1 MDTYIFVMI
10 VFLLDRFYLV
20 EIHWLQNN
28 LGRNNVIN
36 PFWEVWA
43 FVRKSYYQK
52 NQFIY
57 TVRCARSY
65 FLESPFFFSHLKFQF
80 DYDDKSS
87 SSHSNNFSCKI
98 TRKHRYNN
106 KRLKIHSNGFLFKMF
121 HSLLMINYD
130 KILVYSSF
138 FSAAAFPFG
147 IIANTF
153 SDTSSNFPFTW
164 SKTGSI
170 WALLFK

>member
-1 MDTYIFVMI
+1 M
-10 VFLLDRFYLV
+10 
-20 EIHWLQNN
+20 
-28 LGRNNVIN
+28 
-36 PFWEVWA
+36 
-43 FVRKSYYQK
+43 KSRYQK
-52 NQFIY
+52 NYNHIY
-57 TVRCARSY
+57 SKRCT
-65 FLESPFFFSHLKFQF
+65 FLFSWIALWDLKSNFFFFSHLKFQF

-121 HSLLMINYD
+121 HSLLMINHD
-130 KILVYSSF
+130 NILVYSSF

-153 SDTSSNFPFTW
+153 SDTSSSFPFTW